1 MNKLFKIGTID
12 KYIIR
17 KFIGT
22 SLSRLVLI
30 IAVIIIFDIS
40 EKIDNLIE
48 KNVTLKGIIFDYYGN
63 LVPYFINL
71 FSPLLV
77 FISVIFFTSKMAAN
91 SEVVAILAGGISF
104 NRFLYPYFLSALFI
118 ATFSLVL
125 NLFFIPPANK
135 VRLEFSEKYINDKM
149 VNAGNNIHLQLTPGT
164 YVYMQ
169 SFNSMNKTA
178 SKFTLETI
186 EGHNISSKLSAETA
200 VWDSLKQGWTLYDY
214 YIRKNEGNK
223 ESIMR
228 GEKTDTILSLTVN
241 DLIRR
246 DDIVESY
253 TYSEL
258 NRLIKTQKLRGDKRV
273 NLALIEKH
281 TRFAVPFSALIL
293 TVIGV
298 SLSSK
303 RRRGGIGLNLGIG
316 IALSFTYILF
326 LRFSQMFVHSGLM
339 PPWIALWVPN
349 ILFAFVALFLYRIAP
364 K

>member
-1 MNKLFKIGTID
+1 MNKLLRIGTID

-22 SLSRLVLI
+22 YLFILVLI

-48 KNVTLKGIIFDYYGN
+48 KEASLKAIIFDYYGN

-77 FISVIFFTSKMAAN
+77 FISVIFFTSKMASN
-91 SEVVAILAGGISF
+91 SEVTAILAGGISF
-104 NRFLYPYFLSALFI
+104 NRFLYPYFLSAFFI
-118 ATFSLVL
+118 AIFSLVL

-135 VRLEFSEKYINDKM
+135 VRLEFSEKYINDK
-149 VNAGNNIHLQLTPGT
+149 VNNAGRNIHLQITPGT
-164 YVYMQ
+164 YVYME
-169 SFNSMNKTA
+169 SFNGIGNTA
-178 SKFTLETI
+178 SRFTLETI
-186 EGHNISSKLSAETA
+186 EGHIISSKLTAETA
-200 VWDSLKQGWTLYDY
+200 VWDSTKKGWTLYDY
-214 YIRKNEGNK
+214 FIRKTKGDTET
-223 ESIMR
+223 IVR
-228 GEKTDTILSLTVN
+228 GAKIDTIISLSVN
-241 DLIRR
+241 DLNRR
-246 DDIVESY
+246 NDIVESY

-258 NRLIKTQKLRGDKRV
+258 NDLIKTQKLRGDKRV
-273 NLALIEKH
+273 NYALIEKH
-281 TRFAVPFSALIL
+281 TRFAVPFSAFIL

-339 PPWIALWVPN
+339 PPWLALWVPN
-349 ILFAFVALFLYRIAP
+349 ILFAGVAFFLYRIAP